1 MIPFYI
7 AAAALTA
14 LVLLW
19 LFHPYLWKL
28 KSSRATRQ
36 QLNAAIYRD
45 ELAKLEADQKEGLID
60 QDTYSLAL
68 AEIRQRLHQ
77 DTVEVEKVLVLHSP
91 KRP

>member
-45 ELAKLEADQKEGLID
+45 ELAKLEAD
-60 QDTYSLAL
+60 
-68 AEIRQRLHQ
+68 
-77 DTVEVEKVLVLHSP
+77 
-91 KRP
+91 